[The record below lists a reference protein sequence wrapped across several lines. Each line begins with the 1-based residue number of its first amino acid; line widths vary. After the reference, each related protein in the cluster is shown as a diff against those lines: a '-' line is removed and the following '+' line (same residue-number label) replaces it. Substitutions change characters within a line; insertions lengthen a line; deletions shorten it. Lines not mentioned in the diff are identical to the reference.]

1 MTLIIESILLGFGI
15 YSILL
20 SLFLNRLEKWNT
32 ELIKSFD
39 NLACIIFSIGG
50 LLIIG
55 QLLIESFYSITH
67 TQDEYRPFKLINNFH
82 GPYIL
87 TNWIQPI
94 SLLILTQLLWLKKIK
109 RNRFIRFA
117 IGIILILPYEKLVI
131 IITSLHR
138 DYLPS
143 SWNMKSDSNIIFDWA
158 IYLFVFVLI
167 VGVVSILLRTI
178 KRLTFLRK

>member
-50 LLIIG
+50 LL
-55 QLLIESFYSITH
+55 LIESIYSITH
-67 TQDEYRPFKLINNFH
+67 NQDEYRPFKLINNFH

-87 TNWIQPI
+87 TNWVQPI

-109 RNRFIRFA
+109 RSRFLRFT
-117 IGIILILPYEKLVI
+117 IGINLMLPYEKLVT

-167 VGVVSILLRTI
+167 VGVVSIILRTI